1 MQGKEIR
8 RLYMYTE
15 WVSEER
21 GHAYMYMYMHKYMY
35 VEGIQLLLQL
45 INYRQEGTLV
55 YMYMYK
61 YQKFTC
67 LPLPPSPH
75 TKEEMTC

>member
-1 MQGKEIR
+1 
-8 RLYMYTE
+8 
-15 WVSEER
+15 
-21 GHAYMYMYMHKYMY
+21 MYMYVYKY

-67 LPLPPSPH
+67 LPLPPPP
-75 TKEEMTC
+75 TLKKK